1 MALDMWFNPNNRS
14 WQYYLNVVK
23 MYNYSL
29 FANGVILATSMPN
42 VPATGVTAAPKTV
55 SIKAGEKAI
64 VTSALTPVNSTAT
77 ITAASSA
84 ESYAT
89 VAVSGN
95 AVTITGVAEG
105 TATVT
110 ITATNADSSTV
121 TDTVAVTVVAAA

>member
-1 MALDMWFNPNNRS
+1 MVQLSLALSAIRSWFKIKSQDMALDMWFNPNNRS

-29 FANGVILATSMPN
+29 FANGVILATSMPS
-42 VPATGVTAAPKTV
+42 VPATAVTAAPKTV

-64 VTSALTPVNSTAT
+64 VTSTLTPVNSTAT

-84 ESYAT
+84 NLIAT

-95 AVTITGVAEG
+95 RYHYWC
-105 TATVT
+105 
-110 ITATNADSSTV
+110 
-121 TDTVAVTVVAAA
+121 

>member
-14 WQYYLNVVK
+14 WQYYLNTVK

-29 FANGVILATSMPN
+29 FANGVIFATEVPD
-42 VPATGVTAAPKTV
+42 VPATAVTASPDTI
-55 SIKAGEKAI
+55 SIKAGEKAVSTATLNPI
-64 VTSALTPVNSTAT
+64 NSTAT

-95 AVTITGVAEG
+95 QITITGVAEG
-105 TATVT
+105 SATITVTATDKDGT
-110 ITATNADSSTV
+110 TTH
-121 TDTVAVTVVAAA
+121 TDTISVTVAAA